1 MLFKIQGLTGFD
13 KNQSYELFSIYL
25 EFEDV
30 AFYNFF
36 VKGGVKVRRVAVENC
51 DTWFIK

>member
-30 AFYNFF
+30 AFYNFS
-36 VKGGVKVRRVAVENC
+36 VYHNNLHDKQNRIVTG
-51 DTWFIK
+51 